1 MKCIVKDDIE
11 KKDVFGDYLFLQ
23 VKGERDIDTLEL
35 HEGTKVL
42 KFPKSLKIPT
52 NRAEYKIE
60 YEESNGEVR
69 DFLLKREIRQYKQK
83 KRPKVEYKTISVDKI
98 TLEKYRELLG
108 LGVSESVQDVFRS
121 VIECVKPESLKE
133 IYTFYKAQKEQ
144 EKMNQEP
151 EPREFVK
158 RYETT
163 QEAIKRAARA

>member
-83 KRPKVEYKTISVDKI
+83 SKQKVEYKTISVDKA
-98 TLEKYRELLG
+98 TLEKYRELLE
-108 LGVSESVQDVFRS
+108 LGVSESVQDAFRAMVE
-121 VIECVKPESLKE
+121 VINPDDLKRV
-133 IYTFYKAQKEQ
+133 YTLYKARKEQ
-144 EKMNQEP
+144 EKMNKEP
-151 EPREFVK
+151 EPREFTK